1 MISHRYLA
9 LAASLMLAGSVGA
22 ETMALPVL
30 SQSITTGERIDTA
43 SLTTH
48 DVDTSKVY
56 ASTITEAS
64 QLAGMQA
71 TRPLRAGEPINR
83 LHVKPVVDVMR
94 NSLVSLVYRKP
105 GMELT
110 GNGQAL
116 EDGKIGQTIRVM
128 NPDTR
133 ATLVGVVVAANQVEV
148 R

>member
-1 MISHRYLA
+1 MVPRFHLILT
-9 LAASLMLAGSVGA
+9 ASLMLAGSA
-22 ETMALPVL
+22 SAATMGLPVL
-30 SQSITTGERIDTA
+30 SQNIATGERIDT
-43 SLTTH
+43 SILTSKEI
-48 DVDTSKVY
+48 DTAKVY
-56 ASTITEAS
+56 ASTLTEAA
-64 QLAGMQA
+64 QLEGMQA

-83 LHVKPVVDVMR
+83 LHIKPVVDVSR

-133 ATLVGVVVAANQVEV
+133 ATVVGVVVAANQVEV
-148 R
+148 K